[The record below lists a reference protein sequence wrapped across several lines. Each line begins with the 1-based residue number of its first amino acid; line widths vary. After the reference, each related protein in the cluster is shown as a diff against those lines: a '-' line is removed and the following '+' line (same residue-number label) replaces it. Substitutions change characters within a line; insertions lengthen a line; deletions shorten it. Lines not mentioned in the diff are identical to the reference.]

1 MNGAYGHK
9 PIETAKQLDDFVRNY
24 FTVHASWRSVQTASG
39 TTEGGKPWES
49 ITITDVYTDEN
60 RIMHNTSL
68 ATEMFTFLQLTAGRG
83 GQHFVDADWYMSR
96 MEFIETPDDDGR
108 PSSMRLVLEFIN
120 DPGILRR

>member
-24 FTVHASWRSVQTASG
+24 FTVQRPWRSVQIASG
-39 TTEGGKPWES
+39 TTEDGKPWES

-83 GQHFVDADWYMSR
+83 GQHVVDADWYMSR

-108 PSSMRLVLEFIN
+108 PSSMRLALEFTN
-120 DPGILRR
+120 MPGIL

>member
-24 FTVHASWRSVQTASG
+24 FTVQRPWRSVQIASG

-83 GQHFVDADWYMSR
+83 GQHFVVAVWYMSR